1 MSLKD
6 ILIQTHRTFPRHTQR
21 MIRWPGFDCQTETRW
36 KLKSIILVYWLDSN
50 FIPMDSKKFGDFI
63 YVFKAGLWDVHT
75 RKISGH
81 QFGSRTSACSCPEP
95 LRSKIDNVWSKKS
108 VTVNLKKAI
117 RKWRASIICFI
128 VALELS
134 MIFKQQAVDSYAVPA
149 GQDKNFPFILVFS
162 FSNYS

>member
-1 MSLKD
+1 MFLKLD
-6 ILIQTHRTFPRHTQR
+6 FGTS
-21 MIRWPGFDCQTETRW
+21 TREKSPAISSAAELRLALAPSRSGQ
-36 KLKSIILVYWLDSN
+36 KLT
-50 FIPMDSKKFGDFI
+50 MFG
-63 YVFKAGLWDVHT
+63 
-75 RKISGH
+75 
-81 QFGSRTSACSCPEP
+81 Q
-95 LRSKIDNVWSKKS
+95 KKS